1 MESVVTL
8 QQLRS
13 FYQDKKVF
21 LTGHTGFKG
30 TWITA
35 MLYKLGAIVKG
46 YALEPE
52 ESKPFYDS
60 FASYRYCES
69 IIADIRD
76 KEKLQ
81 SEITAFEPDYIFH
94 LAAQPLVLRSYE
106 IPAETFDIN
115 VTGTANLL
123 ESVIKLK
130 NKCAVVVVTTDKVYE
145 NKEQDVLYKETDRLG
160 GYDPYSA
167 SKACTEIV
175 VDSFRSSFFNAKNF
189 DSHQKAVASAR
200 AGNVIGG
207 GDWSSNRIIPD
218 TAKALLNNEA
228 IAVRNPNSVR
238 PWQHV
243 LEPLG
248 AYLLLGG
255 HLYNKPT
262 FFAKPFNFGPN
273 PEDHLT
279 VKELVE
285 IAIQVWGSGEIRIN
299 NNADKPHEAGLLQLN
314 IERAHRELNWKPK
327 LNAKEAIQ
335 WAMEWYKKD
344 VSMQADFTFKQ
355 IENYLAK

>member
-1 MESVVTL
+1 MESVVTYRP
-8 QQLRS
+8 LRS
-13 FYQDKKVF
+13 FYQGKKVF

-30 TWITA
+30 TWMTA
-35 MLYKLGAIVKG
+35 MLYKLGATIKG

-52 ESKPFYDS
+52 ESKPFYDL

-69 IIADIRD
+69 VIADIRD
-76 KEKLQ
+76 KERLQ
-81 SEITAFEPDYIFH
+81 SEIISFRPDYIFH

-115 VTGTANLL
+115 VTGTAILL

-145 NKEQDVLYKETDRLG
+145 NKEQNVLYNETDRLG

-175 VDSFRSSFFNAKNF
+175 VDSFRSSFFNYKNF
-189 DSHQKAVASAR
+189 DTHKKAVASAR

-218 TAKALLNNEA
+218 TAKALLKNET
-228 IAVRNPNSVR
+228 IIVRNPNSVR

-255 HLYNKPT
+255 NLYNQPSM
-262 FFAKPFNFGPN
+262 FARPFNFGPN

-285 IAIQVWGSGEIRIN
+285 IAIEAWGSGKMEISSHN
-299 NNADKPHEAGLLQLN
+299 NKLHEAGLLQLD
-314 IERAHRELNWKPK
+314 IGRASRELKWQPK
-327 LNAKEAIQ
+327 LNAKEAIC

-344 VSMQADFTFKQ
+344 ASKQADYTFEQ
-355 IENYLAK
+355 IDNYLSK